1 MAKPNGSSASFS
13 KPQQTS
19 KKSWF
24 KSNVLW
30 PGLFL
35 VGFALV
41 VTLLSLIVSVPRD
54 DAKSKVES
62 TYGVTVERMPASFLN
77 ETITVSHSDY
87 SHMIRCA
94 LPSDRDMENRIS
106 MKCKDSSGEL
116 TIPAR

>member
-24 KSNVLW
+24 KSNILW

-41 VTLLSLIVSVPRD
+41 VTLLLLIVSGPRD

-62 TYGVTVERMPASFLN
+62 TYGVTAAELSYDGKTMFIYG
-77 ETITVSHSDY
+77 TDGQMYYTTV
-87 SHMIRCA
+87 A
-94 LPSDRDMENRIS
+94 QATAP
-106 MKCKDSSGEL
+106 
-116 TIPAR
+116 